1 MHWGEG
7 DVEHFY
13 AAEALKKDYK
23 QELLAQMKEK
33 KERDSMVANMGVCCT
48 TPTPPHKPPKNK

>member
-23 QELLAQMKEK
+23 HELLAQMKEK

-48 TPTPPHKPPKNK
+48 PPPQKNTSS